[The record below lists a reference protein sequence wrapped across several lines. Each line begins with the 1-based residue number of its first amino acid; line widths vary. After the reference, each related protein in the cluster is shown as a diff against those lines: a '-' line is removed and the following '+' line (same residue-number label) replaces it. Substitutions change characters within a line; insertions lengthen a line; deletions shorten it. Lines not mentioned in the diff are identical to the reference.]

1 MIQYPTEENCY
12 TGLTQLSKCKLGKFK
27 IYIKQFQ
34 VHEQYQRLSDR
45 KIYTCTMVHT
55 ASNDNL
61 LTIQRLTTDGDTDY
75 KRNL

>member
-1 MIQYPTEENCY
+1 MIQYPAEENCY
-12 TGLTQLSKCKLGKFK
+12 TGLTQLSKCKLSKFK

-45 KIYTCTMVHT
+45 KIYTRTMVHM